1 MTVYVCGPDF
11 ENILCG
17 IYAAFMEGKGYENV
31 RLELRGGD
39 QDLKLFAEYVEVETV
54 QERVER
60 VIRSI
65 GTRLSHRIYEQL
77 YIASLSQEADRP
89 DRMYRFLVEAFRYG
103 PGVVDMMQL
112 PPVYEI
118 FRMNRNVYNENHR
131 LVQFTRFSQTF
142 RGVLVSKI
150 DPKNDVLPLLA
161 PYFADRLP
169 EENWMIIDKSRLKA
183 AVHPMGKS
191 WFLSDV
197 PQEGKEFEGKSWIG
211 SCLREQTDEEIYQNL
226 WRTFF
231 DAVAVQER
239 KNDKCQRNHLPLR
252 FRPSMTEFDR

>member
-131 LVQFTRFSQTF
+131 LVQFTRFSQTC
-142 RGVLVSKI
+142 
-150 DPKNDVLPLLA
+150 LLYTSDA
-161 PYFADRLP
+161 AD
-169 EENWMIIDKSRLKA
+169 D
-183 AVHPMGKS
+183 
-191 WFLSDV
+191 
-197 PQEGKEFEGKSWIG
+197 
-211 SCLREQTDEEIYQNL
+211 
-226 WRTFF
+226 
-231 DAVAVQER
+231 
-239 KNDKCQRNHLPLR
+239 
-252 FRPSMTEFDR
+252 